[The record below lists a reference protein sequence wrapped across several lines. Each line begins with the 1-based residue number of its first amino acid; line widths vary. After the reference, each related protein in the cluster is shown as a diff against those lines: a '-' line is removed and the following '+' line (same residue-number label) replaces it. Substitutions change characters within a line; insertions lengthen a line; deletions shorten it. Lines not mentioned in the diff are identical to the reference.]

1 MGDGVVSLRVALAVG
16 PRGRGWHLHPA
27 ARRGDRTGG
36 PDPPAAPGPP
46 GNRLTMV
53 LLSVIALG
61 AAWFE
66 GSRIQSNIDAVTS
79 SYVVATLGA
88 GIYVIGGGGVL
99 VLLVSLFG
107 GASPNP
113 QPSMTT
119 HPD

>member
-1 MGDGVVSLRVALAVG
+1 
-16 PRGRGWHLHPA
+16 
-27 ARRGDRTGG
+27 
-36 PDPPAAPGPP
+36 
-46 GNRLTMV
+46 MV